1 MGIITQHSEEGSLI
15 KLKVLTMS
23 VGEKGEEKDSLLQ
36 IFKANQLG
44 LVHACNFRH
53 NSQQLPDWPKDKK
66 LSVRALAK
74 KFSIPYTT
82 LYKRIN
88 KWVTGYNHWSG
99 GKGNSRILPKEHKG
113 KLNHWTCLQNGI

>member
-1 MGIITQHSEEGSLI
+1 MTSQ
-15 KLKVLTMS
+15 
-23 VGEKGEEKDSLLQ
+23 
-36 IFKANQLG
+36 

-53 NSQQLPDWPKDKK
+53 NSQQLPDWPKDKEK

-88 KWVTGYNHWSG
+88 NWVTGYNHRSG
-99 GKGNSRILPKEHKG
+99 GKGNSRILPKQHEG
-113 KLNHWTCLQNGI
+113 NLNHWTCLQYEI